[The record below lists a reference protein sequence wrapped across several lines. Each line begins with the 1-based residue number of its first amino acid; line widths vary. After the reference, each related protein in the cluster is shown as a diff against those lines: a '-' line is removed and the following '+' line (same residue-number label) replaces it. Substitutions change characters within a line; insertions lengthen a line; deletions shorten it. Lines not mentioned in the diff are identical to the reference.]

1 MASKWPR
8 DNNRTKGWIRRWKGS
23 EGSQAPCV
31 SGVRCQVQHWQL
43 WEEVYWSP
51 KQGISSPIVTY
62 LWYIFHEKNDCPLTK
77 PACNSYGSR
86 LASEPHSFR
95 ELGARHL
102 VCPPWLSVPARGG
115 PPLVD
120 SVSLHLSKL
129 AEVSPDLV
137 SSPRLNLPVTAW
149 EVMLAIVR

>member
-1 MASKWPR
+1 MFLGSDVKSSI
-8 DNNRTKGWIRRWKGS
+8 DNSERKFTGHQNR
-23 EGSQAPCV
+23 AFP
-31 SGVRCQVQHWQL
+31 L
-43 WEEVYWSP
+43 P
-51 KQGISSPIVTY
+51 
-62 LWYIFHEKNDCPLTK
+62 LWYIFHEKNYCPVTK

-86 LASEPHSFR
+86 LVSEPHSFR

-120 SVSLHLSKL
+120 SVSLHLSEL